1 MKLGVF
7 YPTRS
12 AHSVLRY
19 TDNVMREIELSG
31 VSTVCFSENDPL
43 PYDVDLY
50 WDPRAAGG
58 VAPYRVLK
66 TTTKPFVVTVHGAA
80 PFALPSLEYFPNL
93 YRVVLGKLQNIKKL
107 YDWRAFHDRY
117 AFIIT
122 VSTYAKGEI
131 EEKLGLKREM
141 IVPIHHGVDHAL
153 FKPAP
158 VMTESVSYFLHVSA
172 YQPKK
177 NVDRI
182 INAYQRISRNDKPR
196 LVLVVPGYPGAKAG
210 NGIKLVCTSMSHNQ
224 LVSLYQ
230 GAMGFVFPSLHET
243 FGMPIIEA
251 MSSGCPVITSDVS
264 ACPEVAGDAALLV
277 NPRST
282 DAIAK
287 AMCRLID
294 DQQLR
299 QQLRKK
305 GLKRSARFTW
315 HKSAEKHLE
324 VFKIVLRKKV

>member
-50 WDPRAAGG
+50 WDPRAGRPG
-58 VAPYRVLK
+58 
-66 TTTKPFVVTVHGAA
+66 PFSKFKNISRPCVITFHGAA
-80 PFALPSLEYFPNL
+80 HLVLPFNECFRHRLTSIL
-93 YRVVLGKLQNIKKL
+93 YGQWSKLRTL
-107 YDWRAFHDRY
+107 YDWQTFRGRY
-117 AFIIT
+117 AAIIT

-294 DQQLR
+294 DQHLR

-305 GLKRSARFTW
+305 GLKRSAQFTW

-324 VFKIVLRKKV
+324 VFKIVLRKNV